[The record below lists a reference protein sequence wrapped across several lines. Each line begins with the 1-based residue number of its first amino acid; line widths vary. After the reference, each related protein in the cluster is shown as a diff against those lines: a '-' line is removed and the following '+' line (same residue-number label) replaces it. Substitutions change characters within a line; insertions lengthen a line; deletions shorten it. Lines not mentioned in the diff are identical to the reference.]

1 MAKGKFGLSGTLNKN
16 KTEEMALPEK
26 VDLAKS
32 TKNVEAVKEKVEALH
47 ESEIKPV
54 SRAATEIVTDTK
66 ETQKKPPI
74 ALKKGNKNNERVIRI
89 TVDTP
94 KEIHTKL
101 KIRAM
106 ETETT
111 LRDYIVDLIRKDL
124 GIK

>member
-1 MAKGKFGLSGTLNKN
+1 
-16 KTEEMALPEK
+16 MALPEK

-54 SRAATEIVTDTK
+54 SRTTTETLP
-66 ETQKKPPI
+66 ELREMQEMPPI
-74 ALKKGNKNNERVIRI
+74 APKKGNKKNERVIRI

-94 KEIHTKL
+94 KAIHTKL

-106 ETETT
+106 ETEMT